1 MEEEMSFT
9 SLGYFPLLAATAVG
23 YRFLPKKVHIWYLLL
38 LSWWIYFLYGW
49 QHFGVLLVMTGFSYF
64 TGRLIDRT
72 INQKWKKRI
81 LVMGVSGMVFFLFYS
96 KWKGLLFGDS
106 RIVPVGISFYMFQAL
121 SYLADIYYGEPAER
135 SFFKYA
141 LYLGF
146 FPQVVAGPIEPAD
159 HLIPQFSKKQVTG
172 EDVHTGI
179 TYLLSGCMRK
189 FVIADG
195 MGRIVDAVYAEVS
208 EQSGINL
215 WLATIFFAIQI
226 YGDFSGYTHI
236 AIGSAR
242 MFGIRLT
249 ENFNRPYL
257 AEGCRDFWKRW
268 HMTLTQWFTK
278 YLYIPLGGNRKKY
291 RNIMIVFLVSGLWHG
306 MDLTFLC
313 WGAYFGILRIVE
325 ELLKK
330 KYAKGRKC
338 REESRKIQFLRRGIT
353 FFLVCLSWVFFR
365 SSDMREVCEVFWR
378 MFLLKKGTAP
388 EIGLLQLA
396 GAFFRI
402 GLLAGLPLIL
412 KEQEDEKKRYYRNA
426 VLTVIIV
433 IGMLLNFQNGT
444 DSSFIY
450 FQF

>member
-1 MEEEMSFT
+1 
-9 SLGYFPLLAATAVG
+9 
-23 YRFLPKKVHIWYLLL
+23 
-38 LSWWIYFLYGW
+38 
-49 QHFGVLLVMTGFSYF
+49 
-64 TGRLIDRT
+64 
-72 INQKWKKRI
+72 
-81 LVMGVSGMVFFLFYS
+81 
-96 KWKGLLFGDS
+96 
-106 RIVPVGISFYMFQAL
+106 
-121 SYLADIYYGEPAER
+121 
-135 SFFKYA
+135 
-141 LYLGF
+141 
-146 FPQVVAGPIEPAD
+146 
-159 HLIPQFSKKQVTG
+159 
-172 EDVHTGI
+172 
-179 TYLLSGCMRK
+179 
-189 FVIADG
+189 
-195 MGRIVDAVYAEVS
+195 
-208 EQSGINL
+208 
-215 WLATIFFAIQI
+215 
-226 YGDFSGYTHI
+226 
-236 AIGSAR
+236 
-242 MFGIRLT
+242 
-249 ENFNRPYL
+249 
-257 AEGCRDFWKRW
+257 
-268 HMTLTQWFTK
+268 
-278 YLYIPLGGNRKKY
+278 
-291 RNIMIVFLVSGLWHG
+291 MIVFLVSGLWHG

-412 KEQEDEKKRYYRNA
+412 KEQEDEKKRYYRNT